1 MHEALHFLPIP
12 CIKSRF
18 KIYIFDV
25 YEFFK
30 TIENFDDGEYGPVG
44 FTFGFPNSFIKVKED
59 KWLYPLETFIAEVG
73 GSLGLFLGFSFL
85 GIWDILTATLFYC
98 FKK

>member
-1 MHEALHFLPIP
+1 MDF
-12 CIKSRF
+12 IKAI
-18 KIYIFDV
+18 KH
-25 YEFFK
+25 
-30 TIENFDDGEYGPVG
+30 FDDGEYESVG
-44 FTFGFPNSFIKVKED
+44 FIFAFSSTFLKIKED
-59 KWLYPLETFIAEVG
+59 KWLYSIESFIAEVG